1 MTTWSANPDGSV
13 SEAELEHYR
22 RRAQGV
28 GLVITGCTH
37 VLENGIGFTDE
48 FAAHDDRFI
57 PSLRRLAESAKSGGA
72 LAILQIF
79 HAGNKAV
86 VGAIPNGEPV
96 SASDVSALP
105 GPFNPEGVASRA
117 LSHDEVLD
125 VIHAFGQAARRAIE
139 AGFDGVELHGAHGF
153 LIQNFFSPR
162 YNQRTDD
169 WGGSLEKRMR
179 LPLAIVREVQAQIA
193 VHARK
198 PFLLGYR
205 FSPEERE
212 DGGYRLADTR
222 HLLDMLIE
230 AGVDYL
236 HASLND
242 ILGAVPL
249 GEDPRLTVEQLVEHV
264 SGRAPLMGAGQLRTP
279 AAAQAA
285 LALGLPLVA
294 VGKGLIMN
302 PDWVALSQA
311 QLHDDISEVLC
322 ETHAPRLVIP
332 DGLWRAIKAAPGWV
346 PVRQTAV
353 TSEGLVLQGTS
364 AGS

>member
-1 MTTWSANPDGSV
+1 MSNTTLSGGLFEPFRFNSGVTLRNRVVMAPMTTWSANPDGSV

-22 RRAQGV
+22 LRAQGV

-37 VLENGIGFTDE
+37 VLANGIGFTDE

-57 PSLRRLAESAKSGGA
+57 PSLRRLADSAKSGGA
-72 LAILQIF
+72 LSILQIF

-86 VGAIPNGEPV
+86 VDAIPNGEPV
-96 SASDVSALP
+96 SASGVSALP
-105 GPFNPEGVASRA
+105 GPFNPKRVTSRA
-117 LSHDEVLD
+117 LSHEEVLD

-162 YNQRTDD
+162 YNLRTDD
-169 WGGSLEKRMR
+169 WGGSLEERMR

-212 DGGYRLADTR
+212 DGGYRLADVCR
-222 HLLDMLIE
+222 LLDALIE

-242 ILGAVPL
+242 ILGAAPL
-249 GEDPRLTVEQLVEHV
+249 GEDPRLTAEQLVAHV
-264 SGRAPLMGAGQLRTP
+264 SGSSPRAVSSSANVKPALIANADAEPLARTATLSALKISPISSP
-279 AAAQAA
+279 ASSATKRRYAQGWSARQ
-285 LALGLPLVA
+285 
-294 VGKGLIMN
+294 
-302 PDWVALSQA
+302 PDQNDVS
-311 QLHDDISEVLC
+311 
-322 ETHAPRLVIP
+322 
-332 DGLWRAIKAAPGWV
+332 
-346 PVRQTAV
+346 
-353 TSEGLVLQGTS
+353 
-364 AGS
+364 